1 MKKKIL
7 LVLLVVLMVGILAF
21 SVFACNGG
29 DDDKKKPDKT
39 PIEEPDDEIEDVD
52 YLTPMVTDVIGAL
65 DNTIA
70 NVTKIDNKASVS
82 ASIYVDVAVGEETY
96 KVNLD
101 IAGSIDQTAKAKNWA
116 QIDANVLGVEV
127 SLFAVNNG
135 EVEDLYIAQNILNE
149 EKQWNKLSQ
158 FEQANVLNNLACNSI
173 IDLVKGIDETTKK
186 QLSDGYINGVAGG
199 ILGML
204 SIVDGMNIL
213 VPGAGAGEDFA
224 TADGYN
230 AALNVGGIAA
240 LLEMDFVAELLVKLP
255 ADYHGIISMAI
266 DLLLGADL
274 KFVTDEETGAVSATF
289 TPGTAEN
296 TPTIELGFAVEDD
309 LFTGL
314 ALSYAK
320 GDISIQFG
328 INNISLSADSKA
340 YNAPYGSTEPDEL
353 AIALDLDL
361 TVPGIVEDV
370 VSAEIN
376 VYPNVKMTFD
386 QQGYVALD
394 LSGLYAYATAD
405 IAGENYTIAEYNMN
419 PDYPEDLFIDLTPII
434 NALNDAASANLSTGV
449 YPINDITVFRV
460 PVDLQSKF
468 DKMIADEKAK
478 KNTSSNAAQN
488 AINGKN
494 VVDYVIEDIVPGLF
508 NEDGSFNI
516 GAIVGVLGQVGAIVE
531 ELTPI
536 LETEGLFDAA
546 IEGSTASATLNLEV
560 LIDAL
565 LNDSDIITGITG
577 EWNSFDLYNADG
589 TKAEDM
595 TLASILAEE
604 NVLGNIVALVNTL
617 IYENYAKNVAEGETA
632 LSYADFFASEY
643 APTQLTENMVIL
655 SLKQLAGATVT
666 ADEFYT
672 GLEATVSGYAQNG
685 IGAALEVAIADG
697 KLGIGIG
704 ARIID
709 NVAKTEET
717 VPSIYYMGDQNGYA
731 YVDQYQSEI
740 SASTKVSSNTG
751 YDGGKLLAETLILMA
766 RSACAI
772 TEAYLDQSIYGI
784 AAEGGTYE
792 TAVATTTGGE
802 FQCPRAFGEGAFYI
816 AVTTNGAATITL
828 TCDAE
833 MQAVQYAGIA
843 ELNPRNQ
850 QYAVMNP
857 VVGLCGEY
865 NEETQE
871 TAYVASGVI
880 EVAEA
885 GTYVILVQ
893 YYGAPVVG
901 VAIA

>member
-21 SVFACNGG
+21 SVFACNK
-29 DDDKKKPDKT
+29 DDDKKPSKDNT
-39 PIEEPDDEIEDVD
+39 PTVDPDDEVEDVD
-52 YLTPMVTDVIGAL
+52 YLTPMLQDVVGAI
-65 DNTIA
+65 DNTIKGI
-70 NVTKIDNKASVS
+70 TDIDKAASVS
-82 ASIYVDVAVGEETY
+82 ASIFVDVEVDGETY
-96 KVNLD
+96 NVALD
-101 IAGSIDQTAKAKNWA
+101 IAGSIDKENNNKNWA

-158 FEQANVLNNLACNSI
+158 FEDANVLSNLACNGI
-173 IDLVKGIDETTKK
+173 IDAVADLLDNEDEKTGATLE
-186 QLSDGYINGVAGG
+186 QQINGG
-199 ILGML
+199 ILNSLAGGML
-204 SIVDGMNIL
+204 GAVGAVGGAL
-213 VPGAGAGEDFA
+213 FVPGEGADVDFS
-224 TADGYN
+224 TADGY
-230 AALNVGGIAA
+230 AAGINVEGISK
-240 LLEMDFVAELLVKLP
+240 LLEGLGSILSSLP
-255 ADYHGIISMAI
+255 AEYHGIIETAVGI
-266 DLLLGADL
+266 LLGGELDLSAGTFVPGAAD
-274 KFVTDEETGAVSATF
+274 K
-289 TPGTAEN
+289 
-296 TPTIELGFAVEDD
+296 TPTIELAFGVKDD

-314 ALSYAK
+314 EISYALP
-320 GDISIQFG
+320 DLSVEFG
-328 INNISLSADSKA
+328 INNLSLKGTSASYDVPFK
-340 YNAPYGSTEPDEL
+340 GEPEEL

-376 VYPNVKMTFD
+376 VYPNVKMSFD
-386 QQGYVALD
+386 NDGYVALD

-434 NALNDAASANLSTGV
+434 NALNDAANANLSTQV

-468 DKMIADEKAK
+468 NNMIADEKASK
-478 KNTSSNAAQN
+478 APVASNA
-488 AINGKN
+488 IKVNGKDKN
-494 VVDYVIEDIVPGLF
+494 VVDYVLEDIVPGLF

-516 GAIVGVLGQVGAIVE
+516 GGVVGVLGQVGAIVE
-531 ELTPI
+531 EIKPI

-546 IEGSTASATLNLEV
+546 IEGSTATATINLEV
-560 LIDAL
+560 LMDAL

-731 YVDQYQSEI
+731 YIDQYQSEV

-792 TAVATTTGGE
+792 TAIATTTGGE
-802 FQCPRAFGEGAFYI
+802 FQCPRASFNGAFYI

-865 NEETQE
+865 NEETGE

>member
-21 SVFACNGG
+21 SVFACNNDKKEPTKKPSSTDTSDG
-29 DDDKKKPDKT
+29 DDD
-39 PIEEPDDEIEDVD
+39 IDDTD
-52 YLTPMVTDVIGAL
+52 YLTPALKDVVAAI
-65 DNTIA
+65 DNTIKGVNDINTA
-70 NVTKIDNKASVS
+70 ASVS
-82 ASIYVDVAVGEETY
+82 ANIGIKVGVGEESY
-96 KVNLD
+96 DVALAVK
-101 IAGSIDQTAKAKNWA
+101 GSIDKTAKAKNWA
-116 QIDANVLGVEV
+116 QIDAIVAVGEGAVEV

-135 EVEDLYIAQNILNE
+135 EVEDLYIAQNIFNE
-149 EKQWNKLSQ
+149 QKQWNKLSQ
-158 FEQANVLNNLACNSI
+158 FEKANVLSDLACDSI
-173 IDLVKGIDETTKK
+173 IELVAGIDEATTDKIEGG
-186 QLSDGYINGVAGG
+186 LVNGFAGSFLPVVGMLGTLFVPGEGAANDFTVDGGYSVGLNIEELANLLPDLLTVVGGGLDLGDLGG
-199 ILGML
+199 I
-204 SIVDGMNIL
+204 VN
-213 VPGAGAGEDFA
+213 
-224 TADGYN
+224 T
-230 AALNVGGIAA
+230 VGGII
-240 LLEMDFVAELLVKLP
+240 L
-255 ADYHGIISMAI
+255 GG
-266 DLLLGADL
+266 DLDLANGTFKPGAD
-274 KFVTDEETGAVSATF
+274 
-289 TPGTAEN
+289 TPVV
-296 TPTIELGFAVEDD
+296 ELGFGVEND

-314 ALSYAK
+314 SIKYAGKLALEEGAEAQ
-320 GDISIQFG
+320 DISLELAISDL
-328 INNISLSADSKA
+328 SLSGASKA
-340 YNAPYGSTEPDEL
+340 YTAPFKGEPEEL

-434 NALNDAASANLSTGV
+434 NALNDTAGANLRTSV

-468 DKMIADEKAK
+468 NNFIASQKAPV
-478 KNTSSNAAQN
+478 ADPDVQN
-488 AINGKN
+488 AINGN
-494 VVDYVIEDIVPGLF
+494 VVDYVIDTIVPGLF
-508 NEDGSFNI
+508 DDQGNFNVGGLLGVVGQLGDI
-516 GAIVGVLGQVGAIVE
+516 IDAIS
-531 ELTPI
+531 PI
-536 LETEGLFDAA
+536 LTTDGLFAVDA
-546 IEGSTASATLNLEV
+546 ENGKATLNLEV
-560 LIDAL
+560 LMDAL
-565 LNDSDIITGITG
+565 LVEDGIIDGITG

-617 IYENYAKNVAEGETA
+617 IYENYVKNVAEDETA

-672 GLEATVSGYAQNG
+672 GLKATVSGYAQNG

-731 YVDQYQSEI
+731 YIDQYQSEI

-766 RSACAI
+766 RSACVI

-784 AAEGGTYE
+784 AAEGE
-792 TAVATTTGGE
+792 TA
-802 FQCPRAFGEGAFYI
+802 
-816 AVTTNGAATITL
+816 
-828 TCDAE
+828 
-833 MQAVQYAGIA
+833 
-843 ELNPRNQ
+843 
-850 QYAVMNP
+850 
-857 VVGLCGEY
+857 
-865 NEETQE
+865 E
-871 TAYVASGVI
+871 TAIAYNVGEAKQVTFGQMGPSLYYFVLTAEKDGTLVFTAEDLTASSAGLVINANEPIMGRPASYAISEVEVTAGQTYIFAVGSASGSGYAQVN
-880 EVAEA
+880 VLVDYKAAE
-885 GTYVILVQ
+885 
-893 YYGAPVVG
+893 
-901 VAIA
+901 